1 MKYIYSPELQEK
13 AEDFCRVLLPHVKI
27 NRIKCFRSFGTSTKR
42 TIARCHAL
50 GKVMQKAMSTDAFYV
65 LEFLAERFDK
75 MTQQDK
81 EKVVLHELMHIPK
94 SFGGGFKHHDW
105 VTDKNINKLY
115 KEYENKK
122 RQSRN

>member
-13 AEDFCRVLLPHVKI
+13 AEDFCRVLLPHVKVD
-27 NRIKCFRSFGTSTKR
+27 RIKCFRSFGTSTKR

-122 RQSRN
+122 RQAGN